1 MAYHLSVDR
10 GHVLQGLKLLRKPK
24 TMRRRHDAAIV
35 GFDGS
40 FVTVEV
46 AGVMF
51 LARAT
56 GTWPGNAVVSDTL
69 FQALAA
75 APPSGDPIMV
85 TCDGEHLG
93 FGPLKVVCK
102 WQPISSVVLA
112 RPRQSEWVE
121 AIALKYTLPRG
132 RIFVA
137 GRSSEVKAAE
147 KKLAAL
153 IARVAKSL
161 APLGV
166 TAADIE
172 TLVERRL
179 EERYTAC
186 QGTRPT

>member
-10 GHVLQGLKLLRKPK
+10 RHILQGLKLLRKPK
-24 TMRRRHDAAIV
+24 TMRRKHDPAVV

-40 FVTVEV
+40 FLTVEV
-46 AGVMF
+46 AGTMF

-75 APPSGDPIMV
+75 APPAGDPIMV
-85 TCDGEHLG
+85 SCDGEHLG
-93 FGPLKVVCK
+93 FGPLKVACK

-112 RPRQSEWVE
+112 RPLQPEWVE
-121 AIALKYTLPRG
+121 AIGLKYALPRG

-147 KKLAAL
+147 KKLAVL

-161 APLGV
+161 APFGV

-172 TLVERRL
+172 KLVEHRL
-179 EERYTAC
+179 EERYTAG
-186 QGTRPT
+186 QQAPH